1 MERYNLLC
9 QKINALKEQIG
20 TFENG
25 KVPVN
30 ILKEFAALSQER
42 SRLCK
47 NMPLPER

>member
-1 MERYNLLC
+1 MERYNALC
-9 QKINALKEQIG
+9 QKINVLKEQIG
-20 TFENG
+20 SFETG
-25 KVPVN
+25 KVPAE